1 MFDLLVKNAQDLKG
15 NPLEIAVKSGKIVDL
30 GEHLQGK
37 AKEVFD
43 AEGAYVSAGW
53 IDSHVHCFEK
63 MDLYYDYPDEI
74 GVATGVTTVIDAGSS
89 GEANIKDFYELAK
102 KAKTN
107 VLALLNISKHGI
119 VTQDELS
126 DLSLVDE
133 AKNMERIK
141 ELPEFIVGIKARMS
155 KTVIGQNGIVP
166 LQMAKKLQS
175 KVNLPLMVHI
185 GSAPPKLEDVLQE
198 LEAGD
203 IVTHCFNGKENGILA
218 TSDEIKDFALEAYRR
233 GIIFDIGHGTD
244 SFNFKVAQ
252 VAREEEVSA
261 QSISTDIYIRNRKNG
276 PVYDLAT
283 TLSKLL
289 KVGYSLE
296 ELISAVTTAPAK
308 NFNLANKGSLE
319 VGKDGDLTFFKLE
332 DKQAELVDSN
342 GNIQQSEQLFSPVA
356 CTVAGILYHE
366 REKK

>member
-1 MFDLLVKNAQDLKG
+1 MFDLLVKNARDIKG

-30 GEHLQGK
+30 AKSLQGQ

-43 AEGAYVSAGW
+43 AKGAYVSAGW

-74 GVATGVTTVIDAGSS
+74 GIATGVTTVIDAGSS
-89 GEANIKDFYELAK
+89 GESNIKDFYELAE

-107 VLALLNISKHGI
+107 VFSLLNISKKGI

-126 DLSLVDE
+126 DLSLIDE
-133 AKNMERIK
+133 VKNIACIQ
-141 ELPEFIVGIKARMS
+141 ELPHFIVGIKARMS
-155 KTVIGQNGIVP
+155 KTVIGQNGIIP

-175 KVNLPLMVHI
+175 KVKLPLMVHI
-185 GSAPPKLEDVLQE
+185 GSAPPKLEDILKE
-198 LEAGD
+198 LEVGD

-218 TSDEIKDFALEAYRR
+218 TDGEIKDFALEAYRQ
-233 GIIFDIGHGTD
+233 GIVFDIGHGTD

-252 VAREEEVSA
+252 VAREEEIRA

-308 NFNLANKGSLE
+308 NFGLKNKGSLE

-332 DKQAELVDSN
+332 DNQENLVDSN
-342 GNIQQSEQLFSPVA
+342 GNIQQSEQILTPVA
-356 CTVAGILYHE
+356 CTVAGVLYQE
-366 REKK
+366 SEKK